1 MIEKVLPI
9 YKAEDFKAL
18 KITSTQQRIIT
29 QRTKLFPNLSEFHFA
44 LITVTHHEP
53 MECWIWQIYFAAT
66 QRTFIV
72 TFFASDLFN
81 MSQDLF
87 KQLAEENEAQ
97 ARVKLPAN
105 EKAHTEEERL
115 WRKLI
120 QICEM
125 HVNKLGDVHLKV
137 DTF

>member
-1 MIEKVLPI
+1 
-9 YKAEDFKAL
+9 
-18 KITSTQQRIIT
+18 
-29 QRTKLFPNLSEFHFA
+29 
-44 LITVTHHEP
+44 

-81 MSQDLF
+81 MNQDLF

-105 EKAHTEEERL
+105 EKVHTEEERL

-120 QICEM
+120 QVCEM